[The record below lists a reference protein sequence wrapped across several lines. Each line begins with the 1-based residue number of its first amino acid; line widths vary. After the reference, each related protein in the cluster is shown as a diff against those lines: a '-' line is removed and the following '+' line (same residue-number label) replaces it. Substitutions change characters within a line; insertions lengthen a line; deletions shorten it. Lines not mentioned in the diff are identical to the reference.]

1 MSKSHDE
8 NRGKV
13 CLICFP
19 KKPKNQQQLRKIWG
33 EVLERVKNY
42 FLPDYDPKNQ
52 LYPTGICRNTLH
64 LISQGK
70 ADATLLPKPA
80 NFPDLPTPTKTRQG
94 PCACKMCELSE
105 KNVVNTGKG
114 HVYPI

>member
-1 MSKSHDE
+1 MTKSHDE

-19 KKPKNQQQLRKIWG
+19 KKPKNRPQLRKIG
-33 EVLERVKNY
+33 GVVLERVKKY
-42 FLPDYDPKNQ
+42 FLPDYDPENQ
-52 LYPTGICRNTLH
+52 LYPTGICSNCRNTLH

-80 NFPDLPTPTKTRQG
+80 NFPELPTPTKTRQG
-94 PCACKMCELSE
+94 PCACKMCNLTEE
-105 KNVVNTGKG
+105 NVVNLGLST
-114 HVYPI
+114 P